1 MREISSSIAY
11 EIHSGETLPLKVA
24 RSTKLVVRGGA
35 VWVTRSDDTE
45 DYWLQPGHTLRL
57 RRGERLWLSAEGTP
71 RATVAFSCADALR
84 RARAELVCAHRRA
97 PRGADARRL
106 AHRLTLGGR
115 RGVSAATP
123 GGHCRISVNCRDQCP
138 PLRFLHLYCPPR
150 RRSRCAGAAT
160 NPTKPV
166 SKRCARSPTRAPP
179 THPTKSGWSNIRP
192 SSRLAGRR
200 SRASAG
206 CRQRHPA
213 RESGPR
219 RPDHVSRPGQVV
231 AYLLLDL
238 RRRKLMV
245 REMVTRIEQAVI
257 DTLAAY
263 NLAGE
268 RKAGAPGIYVAP
280 GPQAGLHAGAK
291 IAALGLKIR
300 NGCSYHGVSL
310 NVKMDL
316 RPFLAINPCGYA
328 GLETVDMATL
338 GVVAGWD
345 DVARTLAARLTANLD
360 GSPAAVDQPRGR
372 CAHRLTGSNE

>member
-1 MREISSSIAY
+1 MCATPVSPSPLSATAPLMLRWRGSEPYEVSFEAMRAFTDERTADTHDEIWLVEHPPVFTLGQAGDPA
-11 EIHSGETLPLKVA
+11 HLLAADSGIPLVKVD
-24 RSTKLVVRGGA
+24 RGGQI
-35 VWVTRSDDTE
+35 T
-45 DYWLQPGHTLRL
+45 YHG
-57 RRGERLWLSAEGTP
+57 
-71 RATVAFSCADALR
+71 
-84 RARAELVCAHRRA
+84 
-97 PRGADARRL
+97 
-106 AHRLTLGGR
+106 
-115 RGVSAATP
+115 
-123 GGHCRISVNCRDQCP
+123 
-138 PLRFLHLYCPPR
+138 
-150 RRSRCAGAAT
+150 
-160 NPTKPV
+160 
-166 SKRCARSPTRAPP
+166 
-179 THPTKSGWSNIRP
+179 
-192 SSRLAGRR
+192 
-200 SRASAG
+200 
-206 CRQRHPA
+206 
-213 RESGPR
+213 
-219 RPDHVSRPGQVV
+219 PGQVV

-280 GPQAGLHAGAK
+280 GPDAGLHAGAK

-338 GVVAGWD
+338 GVTAGWD

-360 GSPAAVDQPRGR
+360 GSPAAVAQPQAG
-372 CAHRLTGSNE
+372 ALTA